1 MNLIPNVSANTYTL
15 SAVIIGFLLIDDLT
29 PAEQN
34 SLGNWFMLLAQVLCT
49 NASQQQVLNNRS
61 NQSTN
66 QNSHIIND
74 NNLNMTHSEQIE
86 RLEKIIKAMQKEI
99 DNLKKNN

>member
-1 MNLIPNVSANTYTL
+1 MKNLVPSTPAPIFTL
-15 SAVIIGFLLIDDLT
+15 SATIIGFLLIDDLT

-49 NASQQQVLNNRS
+49 NASQQQLLNNRNNTS
-61 NQSTN
+61 NN

-74 NNLNMTHSEQIE
+74 NNISM
-86 RLEKIIKAMQKEI
+86 
-99 DNLKKNN
+99 DNLNEILTKIQEEINNIKQQYNV